1 MAVIINSELLTVN
14 EALRVYTF
22 NHSRYIFA
30 DFTILNNKVI
40 INLINDKIKL
50 ELRSFIKAIN
60 LKTSIK
66 YIILRLLI
74 VGYKTRVLKRMFD

>member
-22 NHSRYIFA
+22 NHLYYILVNS
-30 DFTILNNKVI
+30 TILNNKAV
-40 INLINDKIKL
+40 INLVNDKIKL